1 MAEKVDRLTRV
12 NELLKRELAEAIER
26 GLISAPGVLVSV
38 TEVHASVDLRNAT
51 VYISIFGADSARKHK
66 IMRELNEQRLDFQ
79 HRLARVL
86 AFKHTPVLDF
96 RLDMRTELGDRVL
109 ELLNEEDSNRD
120 ALALHSRRRGGE
132 TRGGGTDFD
141 PHPCKTGWRRGRFRP
156 RHAEVSARYGQT
168 G

>member
-66 IMRELNEQRLDFQ
+66 ITLKQIF
-79 HRLARVL
+79 HR
-86 AFKHTPVLDF
+86 D
-96 RLDMRTELGDRVL
+96 
-109 ELLNEEDSNRD
+109 
-120 ALALHSRRRGGE
+120 
-132 TRGGGTDFD
+132 
-141 PHPCKTGWRRGRFRP
+141 
-156 RHAEVSARYGQT
+156 
-168 G
+168 

>member
-12 NELLKRELAEAIER
+12 NKLLKRELAEAIER

-120 ALALHSRRRGGE
+120 A
-132 TRGGGTDFD
+132 
-141 PHPCKTGWRRGRFRP
+141 
-156 RHAEVSARYGQT
+156 
-168 G
+168 